1 MNAAN
6 PVKPVT
12 PQANNTPA
20 SRVAPNATDAPDGPD
35 AVPRP
40 NTGANPGRR
49 ALLGL
54 GAAALA
60 TGLAQAQG
68 MGGMSGGMSGM
79 AGMSNMGGAQG
90 MAGAR
95 AAAPPAAAPQF
106 ASALPIPPELHGRPQ
121 ADGSLSYVLRLAP
134 GRSELVSGLSTPT
147 WGYNGA
153 LLGPALRLPQGKRVR
168 IQLHNALNQSTTTH
182 WHGAHV
188 PGRMDGGPQSLIQ
201 PGQTATVDFAL
212 KQPGATLWYHPHP
225 DTRTGPHIYAGL
237 AGLLLVDDGLDVRLN
252 LPHRWGVDDLPVI
265 VQDRRIGADG
275 RLLYMTSMMDRM
287 GMKGGRFLVN
297 GREQPHVQVPA
308 QWLRLRLVNASNARV
323 YNFAFADGRAFH
335 AVASDAGLLAAPVEL
350 RSLLLAPSERAEVLV
365 DLRREQGKTL
375 VLRSDSGAVVPGL
388 SSMPMDADHW
398 DHAGFDLLQL
408 RVVAPSGAGGS
419 LPQRLA
425 DIPMLQADA
434 PPRRFSLQGMM
445 GGMMGSGGS
454 SGMRGMA
461 GSTAPALPGPGG
473 MNQGVGGEKLFSINH
488 HHMDMRRIDQRLR
501 LGSTEIWEVVND
513 GHMAHPFHYHSTSF
527 QILSRNGAAP
537 PAHERGWKDTVL
549 VRHAETVRL
558 IAHFGQPAGD
568 AHPFMFHCHIL
579 EHEDNGMMGQFTVS

>member
-1 MNAAN
+1 
-6 PVKPVT
+6 
-12 PQANNTPA
+12 
-20 SRVAPNATDAPDGPD
+20 
-35 AVPRP
+35 
-40 NTGANPGRR
+40 
-49 ALLGL
+49 
-54 GAAALA
+54 LA

-79 AGMSNMGGAQG
+79 GGMGGMSG
-90 MAGAR
+90 MAGNHAS
-95 AAAPPAAAPQF
+95 PQSAAAPQF
-106 ASALPIPPELHGRPQ
+106 TRALPIPPELHGQPQ
-121 ADGSLSYVLRLAP
+121 ADGSLAYALRMAP
-134 GRSELVSGLSTPT
+134 GSSELVTGLNTPT

-153 LLGPALRLPQGKRVR
+153 VLGPALRLPQGKRVSIR
-168 IQLHNALNQSTTTH
+168 LHNALNQSTTAH

-201 PGQTATVDFAL
+201 SGQTARVQFAL

-237 AGLLLVDDGLDVRLN
+237 AGPLLVDDGVDVKLG
-252 LPHRWGVDDLPVI
+252 LPHRWGVDDLPLM
-265 VQDRRIGADG
+265 VQDRRISADG
-275 RLLYMTSMMDRM
+275 HLLYMTSMMDRM
-287 GMKGGRFLVN
+287 GMKGDRFLVN
-297 GREQPHVQVPA
+297 GREQPHVLVPA
-308 QWLRLRLVNASNARV
+308 QWLRLRLMNASNARV

-425 DIPMLQADA
+425 DIPTLQADA
-434 PPRRFSLQGMM
+434 PLRRFSLQGMM
-445 GGMMGSGGS
+445 DAMMGSGGS
-454 SGMRGMA
+454 GGMGGMGASGMQAGKTGGM
-461 GSTAPALPGPGG
+461 APALPGPGG
-473 MNQGVGGEKLFSINH
+473 MSQGMGGQRLFSINH
-488 HHMDMRRIDQRLR
+488 RHMDMRRIDQRVR

-513 GHMAHPFHYHSTSF
+513 GQMAHPFHYHSTSF

-558 IAHFGQPAGD
+558 IAHFGQPAGA